1 LQKKVSKLFSVI
13 AILAMMFAAVPGGTT
28 PVQALSS
35 DVVISQVYGGAG
47 CSTAGCSTY
56 KNDYIEIFNRG
67 ASSVSLS
74 GLSVQYASAAGSF
87 NAVVATLSGSL
98 APGQYYLVAAAF
110 NTNGVNTLPTPDVT
124 GTTAMGATAGKIALV
139 TGTTALGCGATSGT
153 PAPCSPTQLAQ
164 IIDLIGYGTTAT
176 MFEGSSYAPAPSTT
190 TADLRASNGCI
201 ETDNNNS
208 DFTADAPNPRNTASS
223 LNPCSGGTPNLTI
236 NDVTLAEATPTQP
249 RLPSRSACPPR
260 PRLAA

>member
-1 LQKKVSKLFSVI
+1 MQKKVSKLFSVI

-87 NAVVATLSGSL
+87 NAVVATLSG
-98 APGQYYLVAAAF
+98 
-110 NTNGVNTLPTPDVT
+110 
-124 GTTAMGATAGKIALV
+124 
-139 TGTTALGCGATSGT
+139 
-153 PAPCSPTQLAQ
+153 
-164 IIDLIGYGTTAT
+164 
-176 MFEGSSYAPAPSTT
+176 
-190 TADLRASNGCI
+190 
-201 ETDNNNS
+201 
-208 DFTADAPNPRNTASS
+208 
-223 LNPCSGGTPNLTI
+223 
-236 NDVTLAEATPTQP
+236 
-249 RLPSRSACPPR
+249 
-260 PRLAA
+260 